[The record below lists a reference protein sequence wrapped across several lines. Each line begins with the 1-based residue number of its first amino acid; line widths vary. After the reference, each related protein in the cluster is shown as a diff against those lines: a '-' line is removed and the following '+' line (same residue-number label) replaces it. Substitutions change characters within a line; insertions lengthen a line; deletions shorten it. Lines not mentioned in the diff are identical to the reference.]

1 MSLTVRSVWSLAT
14 AFPLTLL
21 GAVVLVLAFDTIG
34 ALICARNPRLA
45 YRNLWPLQFALYLVI
60 GFVAGVTVLDP
71 RYVGAIGAV
80 TGLVEAT
87 LGWAI
92 TWRIGPGRIEGANT
106 AAFVTVALSMTAV
119 GFGLSLIGY
128 VIFAQLARVFMAAQH

>member
-1 MSLTVRSVWSLAT
+1 MSRSVRSAWPLAT

-21 GAVVLVLAFDTIG
+21 AGVVLVLAFDAIG

-45 YRNLWPLQFALYLVI
+45 YRNLWPLQFALYIII
-60 GFVAGVTVLDP
+60 GFVAGVSVLDP
-71 RYVGAIGAV
+71 RYVGAIGAL

-92 TWRIGPGRIEGANT
+92 TWRIGPGRIEGAT
-106 AAFVTVALSMTAV
+106 TSGIVVAALSMVAWD
-119 GFGLSLIGY
+119 FGLSLIGY
-128 VIFAQLARVFMAAQH
+128 VIFTQVAGLLARR

>member
-1 MSLTVRSVWSLAT
+1 MSRSVRSAWPLAT

-21 GAVVLVLAFDTIG
+21 AGVVLVLAFDAIG

-45 YRNLWPLQFALYLVI
+45 YRNLWPLQFALYIII
-60 GFVAGVTVLDP
+60 GFVAGVSVLDP
-71 RYVGAIGAV
+71 RYVGAIGAL

-92 TWRIGPGRIEGANT
+92 TWRIGPGRIEGAT
-106 AAFVTVALSMTAV
+106 TSGIVVAALSMVAW

-128 VIFAQLARVFMAAQH
+128 VIFSQVAGLLARR

>member
-1 MSLTVRSVWSLAT
+1 MSRSVRSSWPFAI

-21 GAVVLVLAFDTIG
+21 GGVLLVLAFDTIA

-45 YRNLWPLQFALYLVI
+45 YRNLWPLQFALYVII
-60 GFVAGVTVLDP
+60 GFVAGVSVLDP
-71 RYVGAIGAV
+71 RYVGAIGAL

-92 TWRIGPGRIEGANT
+92 TWRIGPGRIEGAT
-106 AAFVTVALSMTAV
+106 TGAKVVAALSMVAW

-128 VIFAQLARVFMAAQH
+128 VIFTQVARALAAAR

>member
-1 MSLTVRSVWSLAT
+1 MSRSVRSAWPLAT

-21 GAVVLVLAFDTIG
+21 AGVVLVLAFDAIG

-45 YRNLWPLQFALYLVI
+45 YRNLWPLQFALYIII
-60 GFVAGVTVLDP
+60 GFVAGVSVLDP
-71 RYVGAIGAV
+71 RYVGAIGAL

-92 TWRIGPGRIEGANT
+92 TWRIGPGRIEGAT
-106 AAFVTVALSMTAV
+106 TSGIVVAALSMVAW

-128 VIFAQLARVFMAAQH
+128 VIFTQVAGLLARR

>member
-1 MSLTVRSVWSLAT
+1 MSRSVRSAWPLAT

-21 GAVVLVLAFDTIG
+21 GGVVLVLAFDAIG
-34 ALICARNPRLA
+34 ALICANNPRLA
-45 YRNLWPLQFALYLVI
+45 YRNLWPLQFALYIII
-60 GFVAGVTVLDP
+60 GFVAGVSVLDP
-71 RYVGAIGAV
+71 RYVGAIGAL

-92 TWRIGPGRIEGANT
+92 TWRIGPGRIEGAT
-106 AAFVTVALSMTAV
+106 TSGIVVAALSMVAW

-128 VIFAQLARVFMAAQH
+128 VIFTQVAGLLARR

>member
-1 MSLTVRSVWSLAT
+1 MSRSVRSAWPLAT

-21 GAVVLVLAFDTIG
+21 AGVVLVLAFDAIG

-45 YRNLWPLQFALYLVI
+45 YRNLWPLQFALYVII
-60 GFVAGVTVLDP
+60 GFVAGVSVLDP
-71 RYVGAIGAV
+71 RYVGAIGAL

-92 TWRIGPGRIEGANT
+92 TWRIGPGRIEGAT
-106 AAFVTVALSMTAV
+106 TSGIVVAALSMVAW

-128 VIFAQLARVFMAAQH
+128 VIFTQVAGLLARR

>member
-1 MSLTVRSVWSLAT
+1 MSRTVRSSWPFAI

-21 GAVVLVLAFDTIG
+21 GGVLLVLAFDTIA

-45 YRNLWPLQFALYLVI
+45 YRNLWPLQFALYVII
-60 GFVAGVTVLDP
+60 GFFAGVSVLDP
-71 RYVGAIGAV
+71 RYVGAIGAL
-80 TGLVEAT
+80 TALFEAT

-92 TWRIGPGRIEGANT
+92 SWRIGPGRIEGAT
-106 AAFVTVALSMTAV
+106 TSGILVAAFSMVAW

-128 VIFAQLARVFMAAQH
+128 VIFVQVARALAAAH

>member
-1 MSLTVRSVWSLAT
+1 MSRSVRSAWPLAT

-21 GAVVLVLAFDTIG
+21 AGVVLVLAFDAIG

-45 YRNLWPLQFALYLVI
+45 YRNLWPAQFALYVII
-60 GFVAGVTVLDP
+60 GFVAGVSVLDP
-71 RYVGAIGAV
+71 RYVGAIGAL

-92 TWRIGPGRIEGANT
+92 TWRIGPGRIEGAT
-106 AAFVTVALSMTAV
+106 TSGIVVAAFSMVAW

-128 VIFAQLARVFMAAQH
+128 VIFTQVAGLLARR

>member
-1 MSLTVRSVWSLAT
+1 MSRTVRSSWPLAT

-21 GAVVLVLAFDTIG
+21 GGVLLVLAVDTIA

-45 YRNLWPLQFALYLVI
+45 YRNLWPAQFVLYVII
-60 GFVAGVTVLDP
+60 GFAAGVAVLDP
-71 RYVGAIGAV
+71 RYVGAIGAL
-80 TGLVEAT
+80 TALVEAT

-92 TWRIGPGRIEGANT
+92 TWRIGPGRIEGAT
-106 AAFVTVALSMTAV
+106 TSGIVVAALSMVAW

-128 VIFAQLARVFMAAQH
+128 VIFTQVAGLLARR

>member
-1 MSLTVRSVWSLAT
+1 MSRSVRSAWPLAT

-21 GAVVLVLAFDTIG
+21 AGVVLVLAFDAIG

-45 YRNLWPLQFALYLVI
+45 YRNLWPLQFALYVII
-60 GFVAGVTVLDP
+60 GFVAGVSVLDP
-71 RYVGAIGAV
+71 RYVGAIGAM

-92 TWRIGPGRIEGANT
+92 TWRIGPGRIEGAT
-106 AAFVTVALSMTAV
+106 TSGIVVAALSMVAW

-128 VIFAQLARVFMAAQH
+128 VIFTQVAGLLARR

>member
-1 MSLTVRSVWSLAT
+1 MSRSVRSAWPLAT

-21 GAVVLVLAFDTIG
+21 AGVVLVLAFDAIG

-45 YRNLWPLQFALYLVI
+45 YRNLWPLQFALYIII
-60 GFVAGVTVLDP
+60 GFVAGVSVLDP
-71 RYVGAIGAV
+71 RYVGAIGAL
-80 TGLVEAT
+80 TGFVEAT

-92 TWRIGPGRIEGANT
+92 TWRIGPGRIEGAT
-106 AAFVTVALSMTAV
+106 TGGIVVAALSMVAW

-128 VIFAQLARVFMAAQH
+128 VIFTQVAGLLARR